1 MRRPIT
7 AAAFLLLLVFLPCRA
22 IGSPHRQLVVVRL
35 APNSTD
41 PSTSASERGC
51 ENRGPL
57 PGAPGYQLFECE
69 APRSSSRKRWSS
81 GLGVAEAIPQGP
93 LVRENRGRAPSAPT
107 DPLYPSQ
114 WHLHGLQTNL
124 RVEDAWGRGL
134 TGDGVTIAVLDDG
147 VDSGHEDIRPN
158 YRASSSFDYNRHS
171 ADQRPGTAQTHG
183 TSAAG
188 TAAAQRDNGV
198 CGVGVAPG
206 ASISGVRIIGDAASD
221 AQEAMALAH
230 MVTETNDVIS
240 CSWGPI
246 DDGKRLEGPGRF
258 AALAMESAVV
268 GGRGGLGTVYVWAA
282 GNGAHRGDSC
292 AYDGYASSRLTIAV
306 GAIGRS
312 GRRSWYSEEC
322 PALLVTAPSS
332 DDYVGISTVIP
343 GGRCTSD
350 FGGTSASAPMVAGV
364 VALMME
370 AAGRGRLTWMDVQ
383 RVLAATARR
392 VDPNDS
398 SWGRNGAGVWH
409 SDAYGFGMVDAAA
422 ACALTRSWRTPE
434 SASWCGEVE
443 GDSVNVPASATA
455 PRLVEWVEV
464 TVTLRVDKRGE
475 TTIELISPS
484 GTVSLLA
491 SPHADAGG
499 DFDEWTFSTCK
510 CWNETAPG
518 TWTVGCRLRNRP
530 VPLLWSRLCIHGTA

>member
-1 MRRPIT
+1 M
-7 AAAFLLLLVFLPCRA
+7 
-22 IGSPHRQLVVVRL
+22 
-35 APNSTD
+35 
-41 PSTSASERGC
+41 
-51 ENRGPL
+51 
-57 PGAPGYQLFECE
+57 
-69 APRSSSRKRWSS
+69 
-81 GLGVAEAIPQGP
+81 AEAVPQEP
-93 LVRENRGRAPSAPT
+93 LVRENRRMRTRTSPWIPPT
-107 DPLYPSQ
+107 DPLYASQ

-124 RVEDAWGRGL
+124 AVESAWSQGL

-206 ASISGVRIIGDAASD
+206 ASISAVRIIGDAASD

-230 MVTETNDVIS
+230 MVKETNDVIS

-258 AALAMESAVV
+258 AALAMESAVTE
-268 GGRGGLGTVYVWAA
+268 GRDGLGTVYVWAA

-306 GAIGRS
+306 GAVGRF

-322 PALLVTAPSS
+322 PALFVTAPSS
-332 DDYVGISTVIP
+332 DDHVGISTVVP

-364 VALMME
+364 VALMMQ

-383 RVLAATARR
+383 RILATTARR
-392 VDPNDS
+392 VDPSDPT
-398 SWGRNGAGVWH
+398 WGCNAAGTWY

-422 ACALTRSWRTPE
+422 ACALARSWRTPS
-434 SASWCGEVE
+434 SATWCGDVNPDDGSVE
-443 GDSVNVPASATA
+443 VPAPPAA
-455 PRLVEWVEV
+455 PRLVEWTEL
-464 TVTLRVDKRGE
+464 TVTLAVDRRGDVRMV
-475 TTIELISPS
+475 LSSPH
-484 GTVSLLA
+484 GTESLLA
-491 SPHADAGG
+491 SPHPDVGS
-499 DFDEWTFSTCK
+499 DFDGWTFSTCK
-510 CWNETAPG
+510 CWNETATG
-518 TWTVGCRLRNRP
+518 VWTVTSTVKRREIRP
-530 VPLLWSRLCIHGTA
+530 LSSRLCVHGVS